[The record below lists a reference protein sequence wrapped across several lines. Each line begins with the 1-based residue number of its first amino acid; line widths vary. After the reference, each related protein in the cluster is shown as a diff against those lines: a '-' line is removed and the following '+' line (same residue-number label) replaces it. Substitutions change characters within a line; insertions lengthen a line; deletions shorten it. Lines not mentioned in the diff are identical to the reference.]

1 MEDDDRWDGVNAP
14 DGLGFQH
21 RWDGVLASA
30 KDWMIVDSVQQA
42 VFFFLWVIPR
52 VVLTQEGCAF
62 EATSVEIITGHAEMN

>member
-42 VFFFLWVIPR
+42 VFFFFLMGY
-52 VVLTQEGCAF
+52 TKGCLDPGGLC
-62 EATSVEIITGHAEMN
+62 V

>member
-42 VFFFLWVIPR
+42 VFFFYGLYQG
-52 VVLTQEGCAF
+52 L
-62 EATSVEIITGHAEMN
+62 S